1 MNFQVTD
8 GIIFGTA
15 LCVIVICIYSLF
27 HTMYILLHRWDLKY
41 IIQMVV
47 LLFIVIDYT
56 LIALLCTNLF
66 MAGIETRKLFKDED
80 DIELASHAIIL
91 ITAAITL
98 WFCLYNK
105 YVIRADSI
113 SDSGVT
119 GQMKIK
125 LLYMSLAAA
134 VFLHMGA
141 YWYLWPV
148 WQLLYRIS
156 LL

>member
-8 GIIFGTA
+8 GVVFGISLCMII
-15 LCVIVICIYSLF
+15 ICIYSLF
-27 HTMYILLHRWDLKY
+27 HTMHILLHHWELKY

-47 LLFIVIDYT
+47 LLFVIMDYT
-56 LIALLCTNLF
+56 LISLLCTNLC
-66 MAGIETRKLFKDED
+66 MISIETSKLFKDED

-91 ITAAITL
+91 ITAVITL

-105 YVIRADSI
+105 YVIRADAI
-113 SDSGVT
+113 SDSRVMDRGNV
-119 GQMKIK
+119 K
-125 LLYMSLAAA
+125 LLYISLAAA